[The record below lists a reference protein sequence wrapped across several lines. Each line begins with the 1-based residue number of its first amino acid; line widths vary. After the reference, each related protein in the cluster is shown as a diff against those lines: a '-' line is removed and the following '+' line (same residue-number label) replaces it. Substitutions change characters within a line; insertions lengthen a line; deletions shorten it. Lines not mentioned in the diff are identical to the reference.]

1 MSLPGVV
8 IVFHED
14 HMSFPCES
22 QLGIIT
28 AGQSTSNMG
37 VILSANVTGTGIV
50 TLLQL
55 ALNRNCNWTCV
66 CTMVISAEDV
76 WLLQA

>member
-1 MSLPGVV
+1 
-8 IVFHED
+8 
-14 HMSFPCES
+14 
-22 QLGIIT
+22 
-28 AGQSTSNMG
+28 MG

-50 TLLQL
+50 ALLQL
-55 ALNRNCNWTCV
+55 ALNRNCNWTRV